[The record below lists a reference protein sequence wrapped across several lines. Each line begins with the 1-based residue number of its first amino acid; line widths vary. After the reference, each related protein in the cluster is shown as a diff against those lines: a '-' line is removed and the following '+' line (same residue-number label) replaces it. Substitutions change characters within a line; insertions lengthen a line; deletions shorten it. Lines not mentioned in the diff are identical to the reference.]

1 MPRISYWNGT
11 QWIPV
16 VGDGV
21 EGPPGPAGASVEV
34 YGPQPAPPDPAACR
48 KGDVWLMSSVR
59 IEPDPG
65 PPANRLSASDIPAAV
80 ALTTPAEPI
89 PLVAP
94 SAPGVVSIQPPAQP
108 ASLIRE
114 S

>member
-59 IEPDPG
+59 IEPDPI
-65 PPANRLSASDIPAAV
+65 PEPDRLVTDQS
-80 ALTTPAEPI
+80 EPI
-89 PLVAP
+89 TLATP
-94 SAPGVVSIQPPAQP
+94 SAADVVSIQPPAP
-108 ASLIRE
+108 PVPLIRE

>member
-1 MPRISYWNGT
+1 MPRISYWNGS

-21 EGPPGPAGASVEV
+21 EGPAGPPGTSVEIYGPHPDPPGPRGR
-34 YGPQPAPPDPAACR
+34 R
-48 KGDVWLMSSVR
+48 KGDVWFMSAAR
-59 IEPDPG
+59 IEPDP
-65 PPANRLSASDIPAAV
+65 IP
-80 ALTTPAEPI
+80 EPI
-89 PLVAP
+89 SLVAP

-108 ASLIRE
+108 VSLIRE